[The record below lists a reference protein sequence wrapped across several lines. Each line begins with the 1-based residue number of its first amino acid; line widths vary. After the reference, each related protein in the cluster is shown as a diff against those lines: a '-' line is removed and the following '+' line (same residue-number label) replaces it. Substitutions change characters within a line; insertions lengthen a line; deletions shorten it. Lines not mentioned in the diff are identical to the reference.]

1 MLNAL
6 SNLDSSSTS
15 TIACLSLVS
24 SCYSHRALTSSI
36 SAPQARSLKE
46 SLTTF
51 SSSES
56 MWVCREALLVWSLL
70 VIFLAQ
76 ICFLIIGIVLPG
88 IAFIRYVH
96 SLSDPARVAIE
107 RFWRKSQHQ
116 TGASLSCSSQWL
128 LLGFTFEDILF
139 FSFMTVDVPLPD
151 MQSYNLRHSCSR
163 YSTKARLC

>member
-1 MLNAL
+1 MLLFLIAFCFPAFFPCA
-6 SNLDSSSTS
+6 TS
-15 TIACLSLVS
+15 LACLDD
-24 SCYSHRALTSSI
+24 LTVVASDWMPFSYSI

-76 ICFLIIGIVLPG
+76 ICFSIIGIVLLG

-107 RFWRKSQHQ
+107 RLWRKSQHQ
-116 TGASLSCSSQWL
+116 TGASLSCSSRWL

-139 FSFMTVDVPLPD
+139 FSFMPVDVPLPD
-151 MQSYNLRHSCSR
+151 MQ
-163 YSTKARLC
+163 